1 MNIIAINARPPAPP
15 ILTKPQFEGLLASV
29 KIGSMLFE
37 DVWNAIE
44 AGSKA
49 AGLAGDDIEAR
60 SQAGLYAQLRAERVM
75 PQFRLEVTRGYVALL
90 SPVIFQITGH
100 YLTDEMLDAAWYR
113 AAGL

>member
-15 ILTKPQFEGLLASV
+15 ILNKPQFEGLLASV

-49 AGLAGDDIEAR
+49 AGLAEDPA
-60 SQAGLYAQLRAERVM
+60 QAGLYAQLRAERFA
-75 PQFRLEVTRGYVALL
+75 PQFRLDVTRGYVTLL